1 MGVEEKESSSFQGR
15 VSIWNSNGSIVTAP
29 TKLLLVF
36 FLRDPSGIDLSA
48 PKGLNFLC
56 FVLQLRY
63 IFTDMKNTEGLDSR
77 QL

>member
-36 FLRDPSGIDLSA
+36 FFSETPHLSGILKDLTLVS
-48 PKGLNFLC
+48 FD
-56 FVLQLRY
+56 F
-63 IFTDMKNTEGLDSR
+63 I
-77 QL
+77 

>member
-29 TKLLLVF
+29 TTLLPVF
-36 FLRDPSGIDLSA
+36 FLRDPSLIWNTD
-48 PKGLNFLC
+48 GLNC
-56 FVLQLRY
+56 
-63 IFTDMKNTEGLDSR
+63 R